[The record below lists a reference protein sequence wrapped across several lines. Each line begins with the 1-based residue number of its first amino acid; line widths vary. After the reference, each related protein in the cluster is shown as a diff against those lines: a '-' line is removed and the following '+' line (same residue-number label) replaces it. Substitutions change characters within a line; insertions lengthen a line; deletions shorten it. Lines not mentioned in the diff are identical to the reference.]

1 MKKQEY
7 IDAIVMAQPDA
18 DVKALN
24 KLKLV
29 ELADMFD
36 KMSTKTETDEK
47 QDTAPIAKEP
57 SLKDKCFEYFKANPS
72 LKSTQLL
79 DHVVNTFNCTRKVAS
94 SYLCYYR
101 QDNGIQAIRGL
112 SREDKLKK
120 SIFDVYG
127 IEVQDDKL
135 TTIINLIK
143 AK

>member
-7 IDAIVMAQPDA
+7 IDAIVMAQPDS

-24 KLKLV
+24 KMKLV

-36 KMSTKTETDEK
+36 KMSTKTQTNEE
-47 QDTAPIAKEP
+47 QDTTLVVKQP
-57 SLKDKCFEYFKANPS
+57 SLKEKCFDFFKNNPTM
-72 LKSTQLL
+72 KSTQLL

-101 QDNGIQAIRGL
+101 QENNIQAIRGL
-112 SREDKLKK
+112 SREDKIKK

-127 IEVQDDKL
+127 IEVSEDKL